1 MLTEEK
7 SQKVF
12 EVLDSL
18 EISYEIFIHPP
29 VATVDEAKD
38 HWSDI
43 RGSKAKNLFLRD
55 QKGKKHYLVV
65 LEQDKALNMK
75 AFSDQFGL
83 DKLSF
88 ASADRMNRYLG
99 LDPGAVSP
107 FGLIN
112 DKNKEVIVY
121 LDQDVLSEGHVNF
134 HPNVNTMTVNLSSE
148 DFRRFLTAMGNPC
161 HIVSIKSE

>member
-1 MLTEEK
+1 
-7 SQKVF
+7 
-12 EVLDSL
+12 
-18 EISYEIFIHPP
+18 
-29 VATVDEAKD
+29 
-38 HWSDI
+38 
-43 RGSKAKNLFLRD
+43 
-55 QKGKKHYLVV
+55 
-65 LEQDKALNMK
+65 MK